1 MLDAN
6 DFVQDTFQLITS
18 EEHGKV
24 IIWTV
29 IEPIRDSDVHLG
41 LAHWGCVRIVSS
53 VQLQVPSECLSSHD
67 VIFGHNT
74 NEKDDRSDFFVATG
88 NGNILHASALVGHKP
103 SPRYYKPELDGQNV
117 VRALSFC
124 PFGEQFFLAGS
135 DDGSVSRSLVLK
147 ILQNLSLSTFCTLYK
162 LQLVFP
168 FQVRMHS
175 VTSEKPLITW
185 PGSVNGQPILRI
197 IWSPSRPCVFYILDS
212 DSRIHLWDL
221 GVGDIYPAH
230 SVQFEE
236 KVNVIAI
243 NPELGDPKQKQLL
256 ALGMENGRVEVH
268 HLKSEYRA
276 KDSKAC
282 TVELERFLHYV
293 SII

>member
-135 DDGSVSRSLVLK
+135 DDGSVS
-147 ILQNLSLSTFCTLYK
+147 CTL
-162 LQLVFP
+162 
-168 FQVRMHS
+168 HS
-175 VTSEKPLITW
+175 AKIFCK
-185 PGSVNGQPILRI
+185 
-197 IWSPSRPCVFYILDS
+197 IWECLNF
-212 DSRIHLWDL
+212 
-221 GVGDIYPAH
+221 AH
-230 SVQFEE
+230 
-236 KVNVIAI
+236 
-243 NPELGDPKQKQLL
+243 
-256 ALGMENGRVEVH
+256 
-268 HLKSEYRA
+268 
-276 KDSKAC
+276 C
-282 TVELERFLHYV
+282 TNCNSFSHFRCEC
-293 SII
+293 IQ

>member
-1 MLDAN
+1 MVRNPSISRNFCFSGLLGLEDGTIAVWDLRESYALHREVLRIDTNNEAVHRSPTFTSSDAEEAGHESPITGLCPIRNLESSSSTMLDAN

-135 DDGSVSRSLVLK
+135 DDGSVSCTLVLK
-147 ILQNLSLSTFCTLYK
+147 FFAK
-162 LQLVFP
+162 F
-168 FQVRMHS
+168 
-175 VTSEKPLITW
+175 
-185 PGSVNGQPILRI
+185 G
-197 IWSPSRPCVFYILDS
+197 
-212 DSRIHLWDL
+212 
-221 GVGDIYPAH
+221 
-230 SVQFEE
+230 
-236 KVNVIAI
+236 NV
-243 NPELGDPKQKQLL
+243 
-256 ALGMENGRVEVH
+256 
-268 HLKSEYRA
+268 
-276 KDSKAC
+276 
-282 TVELERFLHYV
+282 
-293 SII
+293 